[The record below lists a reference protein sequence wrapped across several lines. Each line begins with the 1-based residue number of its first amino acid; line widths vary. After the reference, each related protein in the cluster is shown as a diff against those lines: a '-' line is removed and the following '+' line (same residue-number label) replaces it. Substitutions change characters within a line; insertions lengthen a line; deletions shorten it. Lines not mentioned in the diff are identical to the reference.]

1 MTNSLILAIYIVMGI
16 YIGVEAYKGSSLEEK
31 SNRFLIPVL
40 ALLALNWA
48 ILTIGMKSYMILKDK
63 SNEKA

>member
-31 SNRFLIPVL
+31 SNRLGYID
-40 ALLALNWA
+40 NR
-48 ILTIGMKSYMILKDK
+48 
-63 SNEKA
+63 NEKLYDT